1 MKTLTL
7 LLASFVSIALASP
20 AAVPG
25 KPAPAFTLTDA
36 QGKTVS
42 LSDFAGKTVVL
53 EWVNFDCPFVKKHYG
68 SGNMPTLQKE
78 SLGKEVVWLSIA
90 SSAKGKQGWFEG
102 DALRQRIA
110 QEKWTGTHYLV
121 DADGKVGK
129 AYGARTTPHM
139 YVVSPDGKVAY
150 AGAIDDKPSTS
161 PDDIAGSENFVR
173 SALADIGA
181 QKPVEPA
188 ATQPYGCSVKY

>member
-1 MKTLTL
+1 MKTLAL
-7 LLASFVSIALASP
+7 LLLSVATLSFASP

-25 KPAPAFTLTDA
+25 KPAPSFTLKDSE
-36 QGKTVS
+36 GRTVA
-42 LSDFAGKTVVL
+42 LSDFTGKTVVL
-53 EWVNFDCPFVKKHYG
+53 EWINLDCPFVRKHYG
-68 SGNMPTLQKE
+68 SGNMQTVQREAKR
-78 SLGKEVVWLSIA
+78 KEVVWISIA

-102 DALRQRIA
+102 EELRKRLDD
-110 QEKWTGTHYLV
+110 EKWAGAHYLV

-139 YVVSPDGKVAY
+139 FVVAPDGTIAY

-173 SALADIGA
+173 SSLADLGA
-181 QKPVEPA
+181 GKPVEPA

>member
-7 LLASFVSIALASP
+7 LLASLVSFAMASP

-25 KPAPAFTLTDA
+25 KPAPAFTLMDA
-36 QGKTVS
+36 TGKGVS
-42 LSDFAGKTVVL
+42 LKDFAGKTVVL
-53 EWVNFDCPFVKKHYG
+53 EWINFDCPFVKKHYG
-68 SGNMPTLQKE
+68 SGNMQTVQKE
-78 SLGKEVVWLSIA
+78 ALAKDIVWLSIA

-110 QEKWTGTHYLV
+110 KEKWSGTHYLV
-121 DADGKVGK
+121 DAEGTVGK

-139 YVVSPDGKVAY
+139 YVVAPDGTIAY

-173 SALADIGA
+173 SALAELGA
-181 QKPVEPA
+181 KKPVEPA

>member
-1 MKTLTL
+1 MKTIAL
-7 LLASFVSIALASP
+7 LLASLVSISVAAP

-25 KPAPAFTLTDA
+25 KPAPAFTLADA
-36 QGKTVS
+36 DGKTVS

-53 EWVNFDCPFVKKHYG
+53 EWVNLDCPFVRKHYG
-68 SGNMPTLQKE
+68 SGNMQKLQRDAKGQE
-78 SLGKEVVWLSIA
+78 IVWLSIV

-102 DALRQRIA
+102 EALRKRLDD
-110 QEKWTGTHYLV
+110 EKWAGSHYLV

-139 YVVSPDGKVAY
+139 YVIAADGKLAY

-161 PDDIAGSENFVR
+161 ADDIPGAVNHVVTS
-173 SALADIGA
+173 LADLA
-181 QKPVEPA
+181 AKKPVEPS
-188 ATQPYGCSVKY
+188 ATTPYGCSVKY

>member
-36 QGKTVS
+36 EGKPVS

-53 EWVNFDCPFVKKHYG
+53 EWVNFDCPFVRKHYG
-68 SGNMPTLQKE
+68 SGNMQSIQRDAK
-78 SLGKEVVWLSIA
+78 GREVVWLSIA
-90 SSAKGKQGWFEG
+90 SSAKGKQGWFEAE
-102 DALRQRIA
+102 ALRKRLDD
-110 QEKWTGTHYLV
+110 EKWAGAHYLV
-121 DADGKVGK
+121 DADGMVGK

-161 PDDIAGSENFVR
+161 PEDIAGSENFVR
-173 SALADIGA
+173 SALADIDA
-181 QKPVEPA
+181 KKPVEPA

>member
-1 MKTLTL
+1 MKILTL
-7 LLASFVSIALASP
+7 LLASLVSLSLAAP
-20 AAVPG
+20 TAAPG
-25 KPAPAFTLTDA
+25 KPAPAFTLTDSD
-36 QGKTVS
+36 GKKVS

-53 EWVNFDCPFVKKHYG
+53 EWINLDCPFVRKHYG
-68 SGNMPTLQKE
+68 SGNMQKLQAEAK
-78 SLGKEVVWLSIA
+78 GGEVVWLSIA

-102 DALRQRIA
+102 EELRKRLDD
-110 QEKWTGTHYLV
+110 EKWAGAHYLV

-139 YVVSPDGKVAY
+139 YVVSPDGKLAY

-161 PDDIAGSENFVR
+161 ADDIAGAENFVR
-173 SALADIGA
+173 SSLAELSAG
-181 QKPVEPA
+181 KPVEPA

>member
-20 AAVPG
+20 AAAPG
-25 KPAPAFTLTDA
+25 KAAPAFTLVDA
-36 QGKTVS
+36 EGKSVS

-53 EWVNFDCPFVKKHYG
+53 EWINFDCPFVKKHYG
-68 SGNMPTLQKE
+68 SGNMPALQKE
-78 SLGKEVVWLSIA
+78 ALGKEVVWLSIA

-110 QEKWTGTHYLV
+110 KEKWAGTHYLV

-161 PDDIAGSENFVR
+161 PDDIAGSENYVR
-173 SALADIGA
+173 SALADLGA
-181 QKPVEPA
+181 KKTVEPA